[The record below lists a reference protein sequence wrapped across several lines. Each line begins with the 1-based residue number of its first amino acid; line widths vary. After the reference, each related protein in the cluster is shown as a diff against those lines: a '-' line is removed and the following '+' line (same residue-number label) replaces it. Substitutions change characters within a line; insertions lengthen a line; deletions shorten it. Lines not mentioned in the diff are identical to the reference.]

1 MTSMLGTPKFGV
13 DEVET
18 VNLSAKSFADDVI
31 NITSTLTLL
40 NDEKTKYNY
49 REDKIIEELK
59 RYIDKTYGAHYASK
73 DIQTIDIWQSLGI
86 EKESCQS
93 NVLKYAMRYG
103 KKGGHNKDDLLK
115 ILHYTIL
122 WWHFSQ
128 PKE

>member
-1 MTSMLGTPKFGV
+1 MSSMLGTPKFGV

-18 VNLSAKSFADDVI
+18 IKLTDADFNDDKINVSF
-31 NITSTLTLL
+31 SLKML
-40 NDEKTKYNY
+40 NSEKTKYNY
-49 REDKIIEELK
+49 SEDKIIEELK

-73 DIQTIDIWQSLGI
+73 DIQTIDVWQSLGI
-86 EKESCQS
+86 EKQSCQS

-122 WWHFSQ
+122 WWHFTQ